1 MQKSKRSQILSI
13 PNILTFIRIVLIPVC
28 IVLYFK
34 AKDRA
39 DYIITGSVL
48 ALSCIT
54 DMFDG
59 LIARKFNMITTLGKI
74 LDPIADKGTQFA
86 MIICLS
92 VKWPM
97 LFFILPLFIIKEGF
111 QFICGAIYYK
121 KGKILS
127 KALLPGKICTTVMF
141 VSMIAIIAIPNI
153 TATTISILTALCCV
167 FLAISFIS
175 YILAYFGKNKKL
187 DDLEKTAP

>member
-1 MQKSKRSQILSI
+1 MQNSKKSQILSI
-13 PNILTFIRIVLIPVC
+13 PNILTFIRLALIPVC
-28 IVLYFK
+28 VALYFN
-34 AKDRA
+34 AKNRT
-39 DYIITGSVL
+39 DYILTGSVL

-74 LDPIADKGTQFA
+74 LDPIADKGTQLA

-92 VKWPM
+92 LKLPT
-97 LFFILPLFIIKEGF
+97 LFFILPLFAVKEGF
-111 QFICGAIYYK
+111 QFVCGAIYYK

-127 KALLPGKICTTVMF
+127 KALMPGKICTTVMF
-141 VSMIAIIAIPNI
+141 VSMIAIIVFQDMPHYVV
-153 TATTISILTALCCV
+153 SVLTALCCV
-167 FLAISFIS
+167 LLAISFVS

-187 DDLEKTAP
+187 DDLDKTAT